1 MKPNQDNQKPS
12 KEEWQ
17 RTLAE
22 QEAIIDFTE
31 EVLRWM
37 EEVNVSRSQLADK
50 MKVEPAAVTR
60 LLGGSNN
67 FTLRTMVRI
76 ALALRA
82 RLRFSLVSTKP
93 KIPQYVEKV
102 VNAAVPERAVWPAP
116 YENIGN
122 QERNLYPL
130 EYSFSQKTHGTIT
143 A

>member
-1 MKPNQDNQKPS
+1 MKPTQDNQKSS

-22 QEAIIDFTE
+22 QDAIIDFTE

-37 EEVNVSRSQLADK
+37 EEVKVSRSQLAEK
-50 MKVEPAAVTR
+50 MRVEPAAVSR

-82 RLRFSLVSTKP
+82 RLKFSLVSSKP
-93 KIPQYVEKV
+93 KRPQYVEKV
-102 VNAAVPERAVWPAP
+102 VNAEVPARSVWPEH

-122 QERNLYPL
+122 HERLYPL
-130 EYSFSQKTHGTIT
+130 EYSYSQKTHGTIS